1 MLHKGYMN
9 LKNKNRTYIIR
20 KTVLRTL
27 LMMTA
32 FVGISGISVSAAE
45 NIRKIDDG
53 SGIATPSSVVEETA
67 LVMDSSAYVFSN
79 STDGMFRI
87 SFAEGKSYYL
97 GSAEDSDTKITYAL
111 IKYGTKLY
119 LVAADDSE
127 DNVEYNGSY
136 TDTTFDMLE
145 SKNYNSSIRKVKM
158 SLKYGKNIELTHFT
172 FNKDYSVKLSGYYNG
187 TYYTDDKAA
196 TGIFERNGYCDYFVG
211 GKTVTADGWYKYGSA
226 SPTGELVDTD
236 ISGSIGSATVKYVHL
251 FEGHVQTAYHGEKC
265 YSYTGTKKTAVKS
278 RKVLINNIYVA
289 YDSKGNALSVL

>member
-9 LKNKNRTYIIR
+9 LKNKNRTYRIR

-27 LMMTA
+27 LMMTV

-211 GKTVTADGWYKYGSA
+211 AGGYRYIGKHWQRYSKVCTSVRGTCADCVSW
-226 SPTGELVDTD
+226 GEVLQLHWNKENRGKEQKGT
-236 ISGSIGSATVKYVHL
+236 YQQYL
-251 FEGHVQTAYHGEKC
+251 CCLRQQGECAFRCCEEK
-265 YSYTGTKKTAVKS
+265 
-278 RKVLINNIYVA
+278 
-289 YDSKGNALSVL
+289 